1 MTGRGPSRRA
11 EGRAGQQ
18 IGFLIGWNPC
28 CPLSFPCMEKLKG
41 QNLRKWLHQKQSSSD
56 LFSTSAR
63 HAHVRVRAIQSH
75 QTLHRQPRFLLLA
88 SPDAEF
94 IVRLEKEPSTFST
107 LLSTHHSSRQNLP
120 NISKS
125 SQTSTVNAPPFTLPT
140 VVNTCSH

>member
-75 QTLHRQPRFLLLA
+75 QTLHRQPRFLLLVP
-88 SPDAEF
+88 PDAEF
-94 IVRLEKEPSTFST
+94 IVRSEKRAIHVFHTFK
-107 LLSTHHSSRQNLP
+107 HHSSRQNLP
-120 NISKS
+120 NICKTC
-125 SQTSTVNAPPFTLPT
+125 QTSANLVKHPQ
-140 VVNTCSH
+140 